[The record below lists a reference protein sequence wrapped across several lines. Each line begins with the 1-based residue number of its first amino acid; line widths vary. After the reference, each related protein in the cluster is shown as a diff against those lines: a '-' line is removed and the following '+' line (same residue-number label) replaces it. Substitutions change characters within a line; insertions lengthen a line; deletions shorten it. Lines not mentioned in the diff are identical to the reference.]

1 MGAKIE
7 GAVEAE
13 SPFYTTCVFSDFM
26 DNSGLIGVAKI
37 GVKTGKNI
45 GPGFRKKMT
54 FRMLRLFHFLTH
66 LLEHLHEGNF

>member
-1 MGAKIE
+1 ME

-13 SPFYTTCVFSDFM
+13 SPFYTTCVCSDFM

-45 GPGFRKKMT
+45 GPGFRKK
-54 FRMLRLFHFLTH
+54 
-66 LLEHLHEGNF
+66 